1 MPYLTSAVLGAALVC
16 FAFLGLRARRADG
29 PLDDYVT
36 ARNSQGAQ
44 ALGLSFLASGM
55 GAWILFA
62 PPEIGAFVGP
72 VALAGYA
79 IGSALPFIVLGLYG
93 PAIRRHLPEGRSIGE
108 FAEACYGAG
117 VRRWVSLVSILY
129 MACFLAAELT
139 AIGAIT
145 ALLSDVPPALVVV
158 GVAVTTLLY
167 TAVGGLRAS
176 LATDRWQ
183 AWLLIALLALVGG
196 VALSRLP
203 EMPTEAV
210 MPSIPAGGALGV
222 ALTLIIAVTAANLFH
237 QGYWQRVW
245 AARDDRAL
253 GRGAWLGGG
262 ITVLVV
268 AVVGGLGML
277 AAMRGLALGEPP
289 IPFFALLGEAPGWL
303 ALPALVLAVTL
314 VASSVDTLQNGIASL
329 VVAGSGRRGLSIA
342 AARWVVVLLAM
353 IVERRAGPKVLGA
366 FVMPVVLVL
375 GLKATVGPPPT
386 LAPALGS
393 AWIWVHIALAL
404 IGIAAFVFNFAGA
417 LMYLLQERQIKAKR
431 PGAFYYRL
439 PDLQTLDR
447 LTYRTLALG
456 FPFLT
461 TGLILGAVWARTS
474 WGTVLTLDPLA
485 SLSSLAWAIYAATLA
500 GRASP

>member
-1 MPYLTSAVLGAALVC
+1 MPYLTSAVLGAALLC

-44 ALGLSFLASGM
+44 SLGLSFLASGM

-72 VALAGYA
+72 MALAGYA

-108 FAEACYGAG
+108 FAEACYGVG
-117 VRRWVSLVSILY
+117 VRRWVSLVSVLY

-145 ALLSDVPPALVVV
+145 ALLSDVPPALVVI
-158 GVAVTTLLY
+158 GVAVSTLLY

-196 VALSRLP
+196 VALMR
-203 EMPTEAV
+203 MPAMQV
-210 MPSIPAGGALGV
+210 DAALPSIPAGSALAV
-222 ALTLIIAVTAANLFH
+222 ALTLVIAVTAANLFH

-262 ITVLVV
+262 VTVLVV
-268 AVVGGLGML
+268 MVVGGLGML
-277 AAMRGLALGEPP
+277 AAMAGVALGEPP
-289 IPFFALLGEAPGWL
+289 IPFFALLAEAPGWL

-314 VASSVDTLQNGIASL
+314 VASSVDTLQNGLASL
-329 VVAGSGRRGLSIA
+329 VVAGSGRRGLSIG
-342 AARWVVVLLAM
+342 AARLVTVALMVPVVVVALQGLSVLRLFLIADLLCAAIVVPVLLGLWSRMSATAAVAGGVAGMLGAILPGWVAQGSPAAGVLAASFPGSIPTLPPFLGALLASTLVSLL
-353 IVERRAGPKVLGA
+353 IAWLRPAG
-366 FVMPVVLVL
+366 
-375 GLKATVGPPPT
+375 KAR
-386 LAPALGS
+386 PA
-393 AWIWVHIALAL
+393 
-404 IGIAAFVFNFAGA
+404 
-417 LMYLLQERQIKAKR
+417 
-431 PGAFYYRL
+431 
-439 PDLQTLDR
+439 
-447 LTYRTLALG
+447 
-456 FPFLT
+456 
-461 TGLILGAVWARTS
+461 
-474 WGTVLTLDPLA
+474 
-485 SLSSLAWAIYAATLA
+485 
-500 GRASP
+500 